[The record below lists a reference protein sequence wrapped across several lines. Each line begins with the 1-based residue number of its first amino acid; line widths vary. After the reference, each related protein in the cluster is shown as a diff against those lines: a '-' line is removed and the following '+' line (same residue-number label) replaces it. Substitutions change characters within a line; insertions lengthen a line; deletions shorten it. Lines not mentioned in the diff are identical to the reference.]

1 MISGR
6 VFPDPDE
13 GEERMKRVRRQ
24 MLAALLLVSAASL
37 VGGCLSIKT
46 EHEIKPI
53 HITMDVNLKV
63 QKELED
69 FLNLD

>member
-1 MISGR
+1 
-6 VFPDPDE
+6 
-13 GEERMKRVRRQ
+13 MKRAVTA
-24 MLAALLLVSAASL
+24 MALLVSVA
-37 VGGCLSIKT
+37 VWTGGCLAVKT

-53 HITMDVNLKV
+53 HITLDVNLKV

>member
-1 MISGR
+1 
-6 VFPDPDE
+6 
-13 GEERMKRVRRQ
+13 MKRTRRA
-24 MLAALLLVSAASL
+24 MLTALLLALSSSL
-37 VGGCLSIKT
+37 LGGCISVKT

-69 FLNLD
+69 FLKLD